1 PFIMIATG
9 PINVC
14 HHRLQE
20 APITV
25 EQHLVRPLS
34 VPPSHDDARHRGRCP
49 FRPPSPKPP
58 TSRLQHVVNVCS
70 AIDDR
75 RFALNATA
83 KATVPA
89 ATVP

>member
-1 PFIMIATG
+1 PPAPSTSAID
-9 PINVC
+9 
-14 HHRLQE
+14 HHLQE

-58 TSRLQHVVNVCS
+58 T
-70 AIDDR
+70 
-75 RFALNATA
+75 
-83 KATVPA
+83 
-89 ATVP
+89 